1 MVLSR
6 FSPKRHRLLFFI
18 PCMFCMA
25 GLVLLFF
32 LSSDSRRFDRYTA
45 VYAKTLLSQDTMTL
59 HYALAD
65 PDRVGL
71 SDVPATL
78 GTFSLPDAATEHL
91 QCENI
96 SAVLASFSPERL
108 TASQQLT
115 LKILTDQNCRE
126 EKLTSGCMLWDQ
138 PSSTLGLLAQ
148 LPVLFA
154 EYTFRNTED
163 VQTYLQ
169 LLADAKRYLEEYMS
183 VLEEKAAAGYA
194 PSAETLDGL
203 LAQCESFLGAEDDT
217 HFLQTVFSGKCEA
230 LGCFSEEEL
239 RQLSSSHLQLL
250 QQSLFA
256 AYHSVMERLKE
267 IYPLAHARTG
277 LSGYENG
284 RTYYEAWL
292 QYICGTDMTI
302 EEIRRRLYLQMA
314 ADMTAAQKLDL
325 STLSLDDP
333 YTALDADAML
343 SQLSTV
349 IQPYFPAAATVH
361 WTVRDVQPE
370 LRSFSSPAY
379 YMIPPVDAYTDNTI
393 YINPQEDLRGFSL
406 YTTLAHEGFPGHLY
420 QTTYF
425 YETSP
430 DLIRRLLSF
439 GGYTEGWATYTES
452 LLCELSVSTYEGARL
467 YWLDRSL
474 NLCLSSLLDLCIHAD
489 GWDLDRTASFLA
501 DFGITDT
508 DAADDL
514 YQYCIE
520 NPGNY
525 LRYYLGCLSF
535 LDLRSDIGQELG
547 ENFSL
552 SDFHE
557 AILSTGPCSFPVLT
571 QAVREKLGLT
581 EN

>member
-1 MVLSR
+1 
-6 FSPKRHRLLFFI
+6 
-18 PCMFCMA
+18 
-25 GLVLLFF
+25 
-32 LSSDSRRFDRYTA
+32 
-45 VYAKTLLSQDTMTL
+45 MTL

-65 PDRVGL
+65 PDSAGL
-71 SDVPATL
+71 SGIPVTL
-78 GTFSLPDAATEHL
+78 GSLSLPDASTEHL
-91 QCENI
+91 RCENTA
-96 SAVLASFSPERL
+96 AVLSSFSPAHL
-108 TASQQLT
+108 TDAQQLT
-115 LKILTDQNCRE
+115 LKILKDQNRRE
-126 EKLTSGCMLWDQ
+126 EKLTANCLLWDQ

-154 EYTFRNTED
+154 EYTFRTPED
-163 VQTYLQ
+163 VQTYLL
-169 LLADAKRYLEEYMS
+169 LLADAKRYLEEYIS

-194 PSAETLDGL
+194 PSGENLDHL
-203 LAQCESFLGAEDDT
+203 LAQCESFLGSEDGS
-217 HFLQTVFSGKCEA
+217 HFLQTVFSDKCRS

-239 RQLSSSHLQLL
+239 QRLSVSHLQLL
-250 QQSLFA
+250 QRSLFS
-256 AYHSVMERLKE
+256 AYHSLMDRLKQL
-267 IYPLAHARTG
+267 YPLAPARTG
-277 LSGYENG
+277 LAGYSGG
-284 RTYYEAWL
+284 RTYYEAWV
-292 QYICGTDMTI
+292 QFICGTDMTI
-302 EEIRRRLYLQMA
+302 ENIRRRLYRQMA

-343 SQLSTV
+343 SQLATV
-349 IQPYFPAAATVH
+349 IQPYFPAAATVS

-370 LRSFSSPAY
+370 LCKFSSPAY

-393 YINPQEDLRGFSL
+393 YINPQEDLQGFSL
-406 YTTLAHEGFPGHLY
+406 YTTLVHEGFPGHLY

-430 DLIRRLLSF
+430 DLLRRLLSF

-452 LLCELSVSTYEGARL
+452 LLCEMSASTYEGACL

-489 GWDLDRTASFLA
+489 GWDLKRTAAFLA
-501 DFGITDT
+501 DFGITDV
-508 DAADDL
+508 DAADEL

-535 LDLRSDIGQELG
+535 LDLRSSIRQEMG
-547 ENFSL
+547 DNFSL
-552 SDFHE
+552 RDFHE

-571 QAVREKLGLT
+571 QAVREKLGLA
-581 EN
+581 EQ